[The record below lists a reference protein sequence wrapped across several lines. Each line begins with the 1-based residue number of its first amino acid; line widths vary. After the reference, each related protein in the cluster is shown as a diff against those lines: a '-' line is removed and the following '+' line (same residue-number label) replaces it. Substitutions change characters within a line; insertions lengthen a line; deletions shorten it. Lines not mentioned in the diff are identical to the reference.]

1 MATATITGP
10 EHVDEGHVEDRAAFT
25 TRSPEEV
32 SRRRFT
38 IAVVTGTAL
47 TMPWMLWLLWDL
59 WNGKVSVIRGVSFDY
74 FYDRQA
80 RAMFHGHLWIPPGQ
94 LSIEAFFHAGREFT
108 YFGIFPSLIRM
119 PVLLF
124 TSRLDGDL
132 TAPSLLLAWIA
143 TAVFTAL
150 LVWRLRVLIRGTA
163 LVGRAEAASY
173 GVLMAGVMGGSVVI
187 YLAATPIVYNEDFA
201 WSIPLVLGSLFA
213 LLGIQE
219 RPSWGRMTAAA
230 VLVVCANLNRTPGGY
245 AATIGC
251 IFVAA
256 WFAMG
261 KGGTTARRWAIPVA
275 AIGLVGF
282 LFNAAVTY
290 AKFGIPVG
298 LPMQDQ
304 SWTMLNA
311 YRRHFL
317 AANGGKPW
325 NLNHIPSQFW
335 AYFQPLGAR
344 FSTLFPFIT
353 PPGSPAASLNGAVM
367 ELTYPTASMTTTAP
381 LLIVLGVWGA
391 VTAFR
396 RRGPGRVRLA
406 RLILVT
412 AAVGTVGVLV
422 WGYISQRYIADFMPL
437 FIAASAVGMIEVWRL
452 LEGHSRRARGWVL
465 GGLSALAA
473 YGVAANVAVAAWPV
487 PQWSQ
492 TQTAGFVSVQQS
504 LSLGSL
510 GASVRTGGPLP
521 YWAPSGE
528 LFAVNHCSGLY
539 LSSGDDSSSV
549 PGQQIEHYTWMPVE
563 QNPAFTREIGFTFN
577 RPASLLT
584 HPVTLM
590 TYGKASLVLV
600 PATPGSVRIL
610 LENSGT
616 SIAWP
621 PSHGWILPITYL
633 HALNH
638 FTVTVDPNLHS
649 LVLQWYTWQYL
660 DHYVAGPGPIVV
672 QSTPPPPAGTAP
684 VVSVADVPMATQ
696 AHPMALCH
704 SLVGNR

>member
-1 MATATITGP
+1 MATTTITGP
-10 EHVDEGHVEDRAAFT
+10 EQVDEGRVEDQGAFT
-25 TRSPEEV
+25 TRSPAEV

-47 TMPWMLWLLWDL
+47 TVPFMLWLLWDL
-59 WNGKVSVIRGVSFDY
+59 WIGKVNVIRGVSFDY

-80 RAMFHGHLWIPPGQ
+80 RAMFHGHLWIPNGQ
-94 LSIEAFFHAGREFT
+94 LSIEAFRHAGHEFT

-132 TAPSLLLAWIA
+132 TAPSLLLAWFA

-150 LVWRLRVLIRGTA
+150 LLWRLRVLIRGTA

-201 WSIPLVLGSLFA
+201 WSIPLAVGSLFA
-213 LLGIQE
+213 LLGVQE
-219 RPSWGRMTAAA
+219 RPSWGRTAAAA
-230 VLVVCANLNRTPGGY
+230 VLVVCTNLNRTPAGY
-245 AATIGC
+245 AVTLGC
-251 IFVAA
+251 ILVAA
-256 WFAMG
+256 WFALG
-261 KGGTTARRWAIPVA
+261 RGGTAARRWAIPLA

-282 LFNAAVTY
+282 LANAAVTY

-298 LPMQDQ
+298 LPMADQ

-335 AYFQPLGAR
+335 AYFQPFGAR

-353 PPGSPAASLNGAVM
+353 PPGSPASALNGAVM

-406 RLILVT
+406 RLVLIT
-412 AAVGTVGVLV
+412 AAIGTVGVLV

-452 LEGHSRRARGWVL
+452 LEGRSRKARGWAL

-473 YGVAANVAVAAWPV
+473 YGIAANVAVAAWPV
-487 PQWSQ
+487 PQWTQ
-492 TQTAGFVSVQQS
+492 TQTVGFVKAQQS

-510 GASVRTGGPLP
+510 GASVRTRGPLP

-563 QNPAFTREIGFTFN
+563 QSPAFTREIGFTFN

-590 TYGKASLVLV
+590 TYGRASLVLV
-600 PATPGSVRIL
+600 PVPRGSVRL
-610 LENSGT
+610 VLENSGT

-621 PSHGWILPITYL
+621 PRHGWVLPITYL
-633 HALNH
+633 HAQNH

-649 LVLQWYTWQYL
+649 LVLTWYGWQYL
-660 DHYVAGPGPIVV
+660 DHYIAGRGPIVV
-672 QSTPPPPAGTAP
+672 RSTPQPPPGTTP
-684 VVSVADVPMATQ
+684 VVTVAEVPMATPP
-696 AHPMALCH
+696 HPMALCH
-704 SLVGNR
+704 SLVGDR